1 MYHLFHLSRFSIKK
15 SVLLLALSTSMTL
28 SQQSYAESN
37 LSQQQVI
44 NIPAGPLGKTLA
56 EFAAE
61 SGMALSINP
70 ELTAGLTSSAVSGS
84 YSRQDALRRILQGS
98 NLEVI
103 QRQDGTYT
111 LQKVSAKAPEMTELP
126 LVTVSGEKIQRSL
139 NRTLSSVA
147 VTTKKDIEQHA
158 DQNLQDVMARTPGV
172 YSQSGNEN
180 WGIRGVPV
188 SGFDSQGAGT
198 MNGAVSVF
206 VDGSAQTHRLVTM
219 NPLSLWDMD
228 QVEIYR
234 GAQSTTQGRNSLA
247 GAVVLKT
254 NDPTYEPEF
263 IAQTNIGS
271 YGQQGVSFVANNALI
286 EDMVAGRLAV
296 DYQTEDG
303 YIRNE
308 TLDKDGDVS
317 RAVNIRGKLLIQP
330 SDDMDLLLTFDRTE
344 HKQGAHTVSAING
357 KPQYFKHYLN
367 TPEENRLD
375 QNTTSAKFDYY
386 LSDNW
391 SFNSL
396 TSATWSDYQSTLDF
410 DQGVTLERE
419 AQRKHKQRLLSQEIR
434 LTYEDERVH
443 GFFGAYYAK
452 HTNDMHDW
460 VNLNIGGVSDP
471 ALDVKGDVT
480 IYNQAL
486 FGEINWEFINNWTA
500 IVGLRF
506 DRERN
511 HTKFDYID
519 PLGLATVSSADDKR
533 SFNELLPKVGLSYQF
548 SQDHIIGLTWQ
559 RGYRG
564 GGIDISTSTSHRRY
578 DPEYTNTYELA
589 WRKGWLNQRLNTMAN
604 IYHTDWKDQ
613 QVELADQNGIA
624 MVANASDA
632 TMRGVELS
640 ADYQL
645 NVATSIYA
653 AAAYNDTE
661 YKEFM
666 IGSYDASGQPFP
678 FSPKRKLSVGG
689 SYRFTNGLRLSSDV
703 IYQSDSYTLS
713 YVAGTPTKRH
723 NDSVT
728 LVNLNGEYPL
738 SKQLKLTAFVRNVF
752 DREYITNNQSATSLD
767 VGAPRTIGFAIR
779 ADM

>member
-1 MYHLFHLSRFSIKK
+1 MNHSFYLSHFSVKK
-15 SVLLLALSTSMTL
+15 SALLLVMATTL
-28 SQQSYAESN
+28 SLSQHSYAESDP
-37 LSQQQVI
+37 LQQRQTLH
-44 NIPAGPLGKTLA
+44 IPAGPLGKTLA

-70 ELTAGLTSSAVSGS
+70 ELTVGLTSSPVSGL
-84 YSRQDALRRILQGS
+84 YSRQDALRRMLQGS

-111 LQKVSAKAPEMTELP
+111 LQKVSEKASEITELP
-126 LVTVSGEKIQRSL
+126 LVTVNGEKIQRSL
-139 NRTLSSVA
+139 NSTLSSVA

-180 WGIRGVPV
+180 WGIRGVQV

-198 MNGAVSVF
+198 MNGAISVF

-219 NPLSLWDMD
+219 NPLSLWDVD

-247 GAVVLKT
+247 GAVVMKT
-254 NDPTYEPEF
+254 NDPTYQPEF

-286 EDMVAGRLAV
+286 EDTVAGRLAV

-303 YIRNE
+303 FIRNE

-344 HKQGAHTVSAING
+344 HKQGAYRVSAING

-367 TPEENRLD
+367 TPEQNRLD
-375 QNTTSAKFDYY
+375 QNTASAKFDYY

-391 SFNSL
+391 TFHSL
-396 TSATWSDYQSTLDF
+396 TSGTWSDYMSTLDY
-410 DQGVTLERE
+410 DEGATLNQEV
-419 AQRKHKQRLLSQEIR
+419 QRKHKQRLLSQEIR
-434 LTYEDERVH
+434 LSYADGSLN
-443 GFFGAYYAK
+443 GFVGAYYAK

-460 VNLNIGGVSDP
+460 LIPGLNMNPV
-471 ALDVKGDVT
+471 LDIEGDVT

-486 FGEINWEFINNWTA
+486 FGEINWEFIDNWTV
-500 IVGLRF
+500 IGGLRF
-506 DRERN
+506 DRETN
-511 HTKFDYID
+511 HTQFNYID
-519 PLGLATVSSADDKR
+519 PLGFAAVSSADDKR

-548 SQDHIIGLTWQ
+548 SQDHVIGLTWQ

-589 WRKGWLNQRLNTMAN
+589 WRKSWLNQRLNTMAN

-613 QVELADQNGIA
+613 QVELADQNDIA
-624 MVANASDA
+624 MVANAADA
-632 TMRGVELS
+632 TMRGLEVS
-640 ADYQL
+640 ADFQ
-645 NVATSIYA
+645 VTSAASVYV

-661 YKEFM
+661 YKDFM
-666 IGSYDASGQPFP
+666 IGNYDVSGETFP
-678 FSPKRKLSVGG
+678 FAPKRKLSVGG
-689 SYRFTNGLRLSSDV
+689 SYRFNNGLRLSSDV
-703 IYQSDSYTLS
+703 VYQSDSYTLS
-713 YVAGTPTKRH
+713 YVGGIPTKRD

-728 LVNLNGEYPL
+728 LVNLSGEYPL
-738 SKQLKLTAFVRNVF
+738 SQQVKVTAFVKNVF
-752 DREYITNNQSATSLD
+752 DREYITNNQKSTSLD
-767 VGAPRTIGFAIR
+767 VGAPRTVGIAIR

>member
-1 MYHLFHLSRFSIKK
+1 MYHLFYLSRFSIKK

-147 VTTKKDIEQHA
+147 VVTKEDIEKHA
-158 DQNLQDVMARTPGV
+158 DQNLQNIMARTPGV
-172 YSQSGNEN
+172 YTQTGNEN

-188 SGFDSQGAGT
+188 SGFDSQGAAT

-219 NPLSLWDMD
+219 NPLSLWDVE

-247 GAVVLKT
+247 GAVVMKT

-286 EDMVAGRLAV
+286 EDTVAGRLAV

-308 TLDKDGDVS
+308 TLDKDGDSS

-344 HKQGAHTVSAING
+344 HKRGAHTVSAIDG
-357 KPQYFKHYLN
+357 KPLYFDHFFN
-367 TPEENRLD
+367 TPEKNTLD
-375 QNTTSAKFDYY
+375 QNTASAKLDYY

-391 SFNSL
+391 TFNILS
-396 TSATWSDYQSTLDF
+396 SATWSEYHSLLDF
-410 DQGVTLERE
+410 DQGAISQQE
-419 AQRKHKQRLLSQEIR
+419 ADRKHRQRLFSQEVR
-434 LTYEDERVH
+434 LTYEGERVQ
-443 GFFGAYYAK
+443 GFLGAYYAK
-452 HTNDMHDW
+452 HTNDIDEALIPGLGM
-460 VNLNIGGVSDP
+460 DP
-471 ALDVKGDVT
+471 VFEVEGDIS

-486 FGEINWEFINNWTA
+486 FGEINWEFIDNWTV
-500 IVGLRF
+500 ITGLRF
-506 DRERN
+506 DREKN
-511 HTKFDYID
+511 NTQFNYTD
-519 PLGLATVSSADDKR
+519 PLGFAAVSSADESR
-533 SFNELLPKVGLSYQF
+533 SFTELLPKVGLSYEF

-564 GGIDISTSTSHRRY
+564 GGIDISTSSTHSRY

-589 WRKGWLNQRLNTMAN
+589 WRKSWLNHRLNTMAN
-604 IYHTDWKDQ
+604 LYHTDWKDQ
-613 QVELADQNGIA
+613 QVKLADRNNIA
-624 MVANASDA
+624 LVTNAADA
-632 TMRGVELS
+632 TMRGLELS
-640 ADYQL
+640 ADLKLSEAASVY
-645 NVATSIYA
+645 T

-661 YKEFM
+661 YKDFM
-666 IGSYDASGQPFP
+666 IGTYDAAGDPFP
-678 FSPKRKLSVGG
+678 FSPKRKVTIGG
-689 SYRFTNGLRLSSDV
+689 SYQFSNGLRLSSDV
-703 IYQSDSYTLS
+703 VYQSKSYTFIDA
-713 YVAGTPTKRH
+713 AGVRTKRE

-728 LVNLNGEYPL
+728 LVNLNGEYSL
-738 SKQLKLTAFVRNVF
+738 SKQVKVTAFVRNAF
-752 DREYITNNQSATSLD
+752 DREYITNNQSDTVMD
-767 VGAPRTIGFAIR
+767 VGAPRTVGIAIR
-779 ADM
+779 AEM